1 MVAKRKSPVKRS
13 TTSSTKR
20 KTPVR
25 RKAAPKAAPVDPVAT
40 KNPNEKVW
48 VMEDVP
54 FGTRFPG
61 LVTDKTRNAQLF
73 IGSSLSPF
81 AALFS
86 STDYSLSRWIEDDIN
101 GEVRPAAKADPM
113 TPRADQQEDIKS
125 IAKSL
130 SAGSRGFFL
139 TSQTGTGKTIVS
151 VKAALDAARTKTSGA
166 RPANILVIANRPA
179 AICIP
184 DFRRTIQAV
193 GDEGNR
199 WLVTTVDRVHK
210 VADLDVK
217 WDVVIVDEAHGF
229 RATDTRRSKSLAK
242 VARVS
247 ATPKLAPFVIWM
259 TATPAHDP
267 TELTYLAPLLAQ
279 VLGEPAKDWSGKNG
293 EFVESL
299 ARHGLHIPSGR
310 YGKQWTE
317 KPEERAEDVRLFRSW
332 LTSGVPSTL
341 YREAPWGQAPL
352 DIATIEL
359 DVTRKQQYNS
369 DWSEFQDEL
378 AAARSAGRGDKGRAA
393 VLRWR
398 QKALVLRI
406 PEIVEWASAQLELDN
421 QVVLYTDFVGVGA
434 NPITEALQD
443 KKFGVA
449 RLFGKDYNVASEL
462 DAFYSGDSPVAVT
475 TMSASIN
482 LQAGAVSQDGR
493 KATMNQRVG
502 AMTAPIYSGLKGRQ
516 VIGRTHRDGQ
526 VSPWVVMAADSTVE
540 EKVSRVMIQRFAASD
555 GLAGADTSALQQVA
569 ELIGADWL
577 DLSTGKED
585 E

>member
-1 MVAKRKSPVKRS
+1 V
-13 TTSSTKR
+13 
-20 KTPVR
+20 
-25 RKAAPKAAPVDPVAT
+25 APVDPVT
-40 KNPNEKVW
+40 SKNPLDKVW
-48 VMEDVP
+48 VLEEVP

-61 LVTDKTRNAQLF
+61 MVTDKSRNAQLF
-73 IGSSLSPF
+73 IGRSLSPF
-81 AALFS
+81 AQFYA
-86 STDYSLSRWIEDDIN
+86 STDYSLSRWLEDDIN
-101 GEVRPAAKADPM
+101 GEVRKAERAATM
-113 TPRADQQEDIKS
+113 TPRKDQQEDIDTIIRS
-125 IAKSL
+125 VNH
-130 SAGSRGFFL
+130 GSRGFFL
-139 TSQTGTGKTIVS
+139 TSQTGTGKTLVS
-151 VKAALDAARTKTSGA
+151 VKAALAAAQKRTGS
-166 RPANILVIANRPA
+166 RPANILVVANRPA

-210 VADLDVK
+210 VADLKVD

-229 RATDTRRSKSLAK
+229 RAVDTRRSKSLAK
-242 VARVS
+242 VVKSTAS
-247 ATPKLAPFVIWM
+247 AKVAPFTIWM

-279 VLGEPAKDWSGKNG
+279 ELDEPAKDWSGKDG
-293 EFVESL
+293 EFANSL
-299 ARHGLHIPSGR
+299 IRHGFHIPSGR

-317 KPEERAEDVRLFRSW
+317 NPKERAEDVRLFRSW
-332 LTSGVPSTL
+332 LTTGVPTTL

-352 DIATIEL
+352 DIATIDL
-359 DVTRKQQYNS
+359 DPTRKQQYQI
-369 DWSEFQDEL
+369 DWVDFQDEL
-378 AAARSAGRGDKGRAA
+378 AAARDAGRGDKGRAA

-406 PEIVEWASAQLELDN
+406 PEIVEWAQAQLDIGN

-434 NPITEALQD
+434 NPITETLQD
-443 KKFGVA
+443 KKIGVA
-449 RLFGKDYNVASEL
+449 RLFGNEYDVASEL
-462 DAFYSGDSPVAVT
+462 RDFYSGDSPIAVT

-482 LQAGAVSQDGR
+482 LQSGAIGQDGK

-526 VSPWVVMAADSTVE
+526 VSPWVVMAADGTVE
-540 EKVSRVMIQRFAASD
+540 ENISRVMIERFAASD
-555 GLAGADTSALQQVA
+555 GLAGADTSALQRVA

-577 DLSTGKED
+577 DLSTPD